1 MREPIIHDLN
11 GLLHGRCVEVVRAAG
26 GGHGR
31 GGDGRGGGMMLTWI
45 SFKNGKFRFLLVC
58 WLAFSF

>member
-1 MREPIIHDLN
+1 MKRKA
-11 GLLHGRCVEVVRAAG
+11 VEVVRAAG

-31 GGDGRGGGMMLTWI
+31 GGDGWGGGMMLTWI